1 MKSSASDASVIALV
15 ALAHGSSHFFQII
28 LAPLLPLIKEDLGVS
43 YAALGFVLTV
53 FYAVSAVCQPL
64 AGFVVDRYGA
74 RVVLVGGVGLLAAGT
89 LLQGM
94 ADSYAMLVAG
104 ALVAGIGNS
113 VFHPAD
119 FTILN
124 LRVAAGRLGHAYSAH
139 GVAGSLGYAAS
150 PIFSG
155 GLGAAFGWHVP
166 LFAGAALGLALFVLL
181 LANARRLHVAR
192 EAHGESRK
200 PVSEGVRVLLA
211 VPVVMCFLYFAIYAA
226 GLTGL
231 QNFSVAVMTV
241 QYGVPTTLASAA
253 LTAYMVG
260 SASGILAGGFIAMR
274 VSRHALVAATGLA
287 SGALVFLML
296 ATNVLP
302 GAALPVSL
310 ALAGLCLGATGPSRD
325 LIVRSATPPGA
336 TGRVYGFVYSGLDVG
351 SLSTP
356 VFFGWL
362 MDHNL
367 PQGVFY
373 VVFALTLA
381 AMLTVL
387 QLPARKAAI
396 RST

>member
-1 MKSSASDASVIALV
+1 LKTSASDAVVIALV

-28 LAPLLPLIKEDLGVS
+28 LAPLFLLIKDDLGVS
-43 YAALGFVLTV
+43 YAALGFVMTL

-74 RVVLVGGVGLLAAGT
+74 RAVLIAGVGLLAAGT

-104 ALVAGIGNS
+104 ALVAGTGNS

-119 FTILN
+119 FSILN
-124 LRVAAGRLGHAYSAH
+124 SRVAAARLGHAYSAH
-139 GVAGSLGYAAS
+139 GIAGSLGYAVS

-166 LFAGAALGLALFVLL
+166 LFAGAAFGLALFLVL
-181 LANARRLHVAR
+181 LANARRLHVVR
-192 EAHGESRK
+192 ESPAEARK
-200 PVSEGVRVLLA
+200 PAARDMRVLLA
-211 VPVVMCFLYFAIYAA
+211 VPVVMCFLYFAVYAA

-231 QNFSVAVMTV
+231 QNFSVAAMTV
-241 QYGVPTTLASAA
+241 QYGVATTLAAAA

-260 SASGILAGGFIAMR
+260 SAGGIFAGGFIATR
-274 VSRHALVAATGLA
+274 ASRHALVAATGLA
-287 SGALVFLML
+287 CGALFFLIL
-296 ATNVLP
+296 ALGVLP
-302 GAALPVSL
+302 GAALPACF
-310 ALAGLCLGATGPSRD
+310 ALAGFSLGATGPSRD

-336 TGRVYGFVYSGLDVG
+336 TGRVYGFVYSGLDFG
-351 SLSTP
+351 SLTTP
-356 VFFGWL
+356 AFFGWL
-362 MDHNL
+362 MDHGL

-373 VVFALTLA
+373 VVFGLTLA

-387 QLPARKAAI
+387 QLPARRAAI
-396 RST
+396 QST

>member
-1 MKSSASDASVIALV
+1 LKTSASDTAVIALV

-28 LAPLLPLIKEDLGVS
+28 LAPLLPLIKDDLGVS

-89 LLQGM
+89 LLQGL

-124 LRVAAGRLGHAYSAH
+124 SRVASGRLGHAYSAH

-155 GLGAAFGWHVP
+155 SLGAAFGWHVP
-166 LFAGAALGLALFVLL
+166 LFAGAALGLALFLLL

-192 EAHGESRK
+192 EGHGEARK
-200 PVSEGVRVLLA
+200 PVSQGARVLLSL
-211 VPVVMCFLYFAIYAA
+211 PVVMCFLYFAIYAA

-231 QNFSVAVMTV
+231 QNFSVAAMTV
-241 QYGVPTTLASAA
+241 QYGVATTLASAA

-274 VSRHALVAATGLA
+274 ASRHALVAATGLA
-287 SGALVFLML
+287 AGALVFLLL
-296 ATNVLP
+296 ALNVLP
-302 GAALPVSL
+302 GSALPAFL
-310 ALAGLCLGATGPSRD
+310 ALAGFSLGATGPSRD

-336 TGRVYGFVYSGLDVG
+336 TGRVYGFVYSGLDLG
-351 SLSTP
+351 SLTTP

-362 MDHNL
+362 MDHGL

>member
-1 MKSSASDASVIALV
+1 LKTSASDAVVIALV

-28 LAPLLPLIKEDLGVS
+28 LAPLFPLIKEDLDVS
-43 YAALGFVLTV
+43 YAALGFVMTL

-74 RVVLVGGVGLLAAGT
+74 RAVLVFGVGLLAAGT
-89 LLQGM
+89 LLQGT

-104 ALVAGIGNS
+104 ALVAGTGNS

-119 FTILN
+119 FSILN
-124 LRVAAGRLGHAYSAH
+124 SRVAAGRLGHAYSAH
-139 GVAGSLGYAAS
+139 GIAGSLGYALS
-150 PIFSG
+150 PVFSG
-155 GLGAAFGWHVP
+155 GLGALFGWHVP

-181 LANARRLHVAR
+181 LVNARRLHIVR
-192 EAHGESRK
+192 EGQGEARK
-200 PVSEGVRVLLA
+200 PVGQDVRVLLA
-211 VPVVMCFLYFAIYAA
+211 LPVVMCFLYFAIYAA

-231 QNFSVAVMTV
+231 QNFSVAAMTV
-241 QYGVPTTLASAA
+241 QYGVATTLASAA

-274 VSRHALVAATGLA
+274 VSRHAMVAAIGLA
-287 SGALVFLML
+287 SGALVFLVL
-296 ATNVLP
+296 ALNVIP
-302 GAALPVSL
+302 GVALPAFL
-310 ALAGLCLGATGPSRD
+310 ALAGFSLGATGPSRD
-325 LIVRSATPPGA
+325 LIVRAATPPGA

-351 SLSTP
+351 SLTTP

-362 MDHNL
+362 MDHGL

-373 VVFALTLA
+373 VVFGLTLA

-387 QLPARKAAI
+387 QLPARKPAI
-396 RST
+396 QST